1 MFVYFSHHKGVIS
14 NCSFT
19 HDERKFA
26 TCSWDKSV
34 LVWDIATGMYR
45 KNGPLVLAEGHEG
58 SVSSCFINDDGLTCV
73 SVGYDGRLVLWNIS
87 YGIPKL
93 ILRVNMR
100 LALLKRFVQAVQK
113 VFSFYKLNKVFY
125 LKKHVFFSDPKSSDL
140 NLKFEYVA
148 FL

>member
-1 MFVYFSHHKGVIS
+1 M
-14 NCSFT
+14 
-19 HDERKFA
+19 
-26 TCSWDKSV
+26 